1 MKGLN
6 HAGGRLALAVA
17 VSVAG
22 YFNYTPAHAG
32 LELVC
37 AGSASAGI
45 RNVKQVD
52 CSSAASVS
60 DQLASSA
67 QALHRSGAGE
77 HIKSLCTRAWND
89 SMHIESGGI
98 SASMA
103 NGLLQRCNQGLK
115 YLR

>member
-6 HAGGRLALAVA
+6 QAGTRLALAAA
-17 VSVAG
+17 VSIAG
-22 YFNYTPAHAG
+22 YSHYTPAHAG

-37 AGSASAGI
+37 AGSASAGM
-45 RNVKQVD
+45 RHVKHVD
-52 CSSAASVS
+52 CSSAASIS

-67 QALHRSGAGE
+67 QALHRSGAGD
-77 HIKSLCTRAWND
+77 HIRNLCTRAWND
-89 SMHIESGGI
+89 SMHFESGGL
-98 SASMA
+98 SASTA